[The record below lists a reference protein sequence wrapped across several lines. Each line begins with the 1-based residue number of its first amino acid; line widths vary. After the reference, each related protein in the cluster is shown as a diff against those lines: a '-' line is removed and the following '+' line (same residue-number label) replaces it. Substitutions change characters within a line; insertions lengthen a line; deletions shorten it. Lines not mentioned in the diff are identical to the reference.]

1 MKDSNHPPDPNSHEL
16 DALRYGVA
24 SRILGPRTLANQ
36 VAWERMMQRPISIHN
51 IRLPKKPPPL
61 TPITAD
67 YQILD
72 PEKLEPKA
80 LPKPKGDPC

>member
-1 MKDSNHPPDPNSHEL
+1 MNYHQL
-16 DALRYGVA
+16 DALRYGA
-24 SRILGPRTLANQ
+24 GRY
-36 VAWERMMQRPISIHN
+36 ISIHN
-51 IRLPKKPPPL
+51 IRLPKEPPPL

-80 LPKPKGDPC
+80 LPKP